1 MDATPPVSVHAAPT
15 RHPTIFEPAT
25 LVLLTVLCVVG
36 AIIGMQL
43 LVTLGVTA
51 NTSVVGALIAMAL
64 ARVPVRAFARY
75 RSIHVQNLAQSAISA
90 ATFGA
95 GNSLLLPIGIPFL
108 LGRADLV
115 LPLLGGVALAMLV
128 DATMLFRLF
137 GSRVFPATG
146 AWPPGVAAAEAI
158 RAGDEGGRRVAI
170 LGAGVAAGVVGTG
183 FLGMPM
189 SAFGVA
195 FIGNVW
201 ALAMFGAGLLLR
213 GYSPALFA
221 GVLPGG
227 DVAKA
232 FIPHGLMIGAGLV
245 ALVQVVLVVTR
256 RGHAADPAATR
267 GPGLSLGLGAVAYI
281 VIAVLIALGGG
292 MTAELS
298 PAMLVAFVLYAA
310 FAALVHELIV
320 GLAAMHSGWFPAFAV
335 ALITLIL
342 GMLAGFPPV
351 ALALL
356 VGFSAA
362 TGPAFADMGYDLKAG
377 WMLRGDGADPAFEAD
392 GRRQQYVA
400 AMFAFVV
407 AGVVVLLSY
416 PGYFAAGLVAPVAKV
431 YVATIKAGAAPGVA
445 WQLFLWAIPGA
456 ALQVLGGPSRQLG
469 VLFAT
474 GMLILFPAA
483 GWAVLAGVVA
493 RLVYSR
499 VRGAEAKSEMEVF
512 AGGVIAGDA
521 LTGFATGIMANLRR

>member
-1 MDATPPVSVHAAPT
+1 MDTRTPAPAH
-15 RHPTIFEPAT
+15 HPRFFEPAT
-25 LVLLTVLCVVG
+25 LVLITILCVIG

-51 NTSVVGALIAMAL
+51 NTSIVGAIIAMAL
-64 ARVPVRAFARY
+64 ARVPMRVFARY

-108 LGRADLV
+108 LGRSDLV

-128 DATMLFRLF
+128 DATMLYRLF
-137 GSRVFPATG
+137 ATRAFPADG

-158 RAGDEGGRRVAI
+158 RAGDEGGRRVYI
-170 LGAGVAAGVVGTG
+170 LGGGVLAGIFGTG
-183 FLGMPM
+183 FLGVPM

-195 FIGNVW
+195 FIGNIW
-201 ALAMFGAGLLLR
+201 ALSMFGIGLLLR
-213 GYSPALFA
+213 GYAPQLFS
-221 GVLPGG
+221 GWLPGG
-227 DVAKA
+227 DIAKA
-232 FIPHGLMIGAGLV
+232 YIPHGLMIGAGIV
-245 ALVQVVLVVTR
+245 ALGQVMATMSG
-256 RGHAADPAATR
+256 RGAQAGETTAGQEKTGASR
-267 GPGLSLGLGAVAYI
+267 AFGLGFAAYLA
-281 VIAVLIALGGG
+281 IAVLIALAGGLTSEMSG
-292 MTAELS
+292 G
-298 PAMLVAFVLYAA
+298 MLVAFVVYAA
-310 FAALVHELIV
+310 FAALVHEIIV

-335 ALITLIL
+335 ALITLII

-377 WMLRGDGADPAFEAD
+377 FMLRGNGADPAFEAD
-392 GRRQQYVA
+392 GRWQQYLA

-407 AGVVVLLSY
+407 AGIVVLLSY
-416 PGYFAAGLVAPVAKV
+416 RGYFANQLVAPVAKV
-431 YVATIKAGAAPGVA
+431 YVATIKAGASAEVA
-445 WQLFLWAIPGA
+445 RQLALWAIPGA
-456 ALQVLGGPSRQLG
+456 LLQILGGPKRQLG

-474 GMLILFPAA
+474 GMLILFPIA
-483 GWAVLAGVVA
+483 GWAVLAGIA
-493 RLVYSR
+493 CRLVYAR
-499 VRGAEAKSEMEVF
+499 VRGPEGKGEMEVF

-521 LTGFATGIMANLRR
+521 LTGFFNGIVANLKR